1 MARSVQAQ
9 TDQTGK
15 EGRLRGGALGVI
27 GAVVISMAF
36 MGPATAVF
44 FNTAPMTAGAGY
56 ALAASMLLAMITSV
70 LVASSIAAFAK
81 KIPAAGFAYTY
92 NTRGFGKRGGFMSG
106 WILAFSYGMVGPML
120 FSGMGAF
127 ASDFVKSQWNVNI
140 SWWVFSIVIIAIV
153 WGIGALGIDRSAETA
168 LIFLV
173 LEVGVMLFL
182 FGTIL
187 KNGGASG
194 VTLAPFNPAN
204 SLKGLSGI
212 GIGLLWGILN
222 FVGFES
228 AATLGEETRDPRR
241 NIPIALFTAVV
252 VIGIYFVLAAWVV
265 AIGFGKSHTGSLV
278 ADSTPWSTLA
288 NRYWGSNLSWIL
300 SITVLN
306 SIFANVISGSNA
318 AVRVLFS
325 MGREGIFAR
334 QLGRTTNSGTPL
346 MALTAYA
353 IFSVVLC
360 LVGGIWWGPFGAYGF
375 YGSLL
380 GLGMLIIY
388 ILLNIAL
395 IRFYRREH
403 PSEFNI
409 IRHGVFP
416 VVASLLMLLPIGGL
430 LYPVPVYPNN
440 WVPYV
445 MIAWIVIGL
454 IYLGVITQRRSDIL
468 DAMGRAMVDENT
480 ASERTTSP
488 VTLGN

>member
-1 MARSVQAQ
+1 VARSLQGQ
-9 TDQTGK
+9 TDQTEK

-56 ALAASMLLAMITSV
+56 ALAASMLLAMVTSV

-92 NTRGFGKRGGFMSG
+92 NTHGFGKRGGFMSG

-127 ASDFVKSQWNVNI
+127 ASDFVKSQWSVNI
-140 SWWVFSIVIIAIV
+140 AWWVFSLVIIAVV
-153 WGIGALGIDRSAETA
+153 WAIGALGIDRSAETA

-187 KNGGASG
+187 KNGGADG

-265 AIGFGKSHTGSLV
+265 AIGFGKSHTSALV
-278 ADSTPWSTLA
+278 ADTTPWSTLA

-300 SITVLN
+300 SVTVLN

-334 QLGRTTNSGTPL
+334 PLGRTTTAGTPL
-346 MALTAYA
+346 IALTAYA
-353 IFSVVLC
+353 LFSAVLC

-388 ILLNIAL
+388 ILLNLAL
-395 IRFYRREH
+395 VRFYRREH

-409 IRHGVFP
+409 VRHGILP
-416 VVASLLMLLPIGGL
+416 VVASLIMLLPIGGL
-430 LYPVPVYPNN
+430 LYPIPAYPNN

-445 MIAWIVIGL
+445 MIAWIVIGV
-454 IYLGVITQRRSDIL
+454 IYLGIIVQRRPDIL
-468 DAMGRAMVDENT
+468 DAMGRAMVDEGT
-480 ASERTTSP
+480 PSERDTRQLTSP
-488 VTLGN
+488 